1 MKSLNARPLFALC
14 FLVQVNVSIGMY
26 AQPVNDDF
34 ADRITLT
41 GGAVLLNADAKNAG
55 VELEEPASMIEN
67 GMGSLWWDWTATD
80 SGRYT
85 ISTAGSDLDT
95 VLGVYTGET
104 LESLNLVAFNDD
116 EDLIGGVF
124 TSRLTFFAIA
134 GTRYSFAV
142 AALIGSITPGEEAP
156 FQLSIAPSA
165 TESLEPWSLKTIDD
179 DLLFDS
185 EALPGNLIII
195 DFWATWCVPCRA
207 EIPIFNELQGTYG
220 DRGLTVLGVSVDTVG
235 VSEILAFASQLPVEF
250 PIALSSASL
259 EELLG
264 GVASIPTAFIIDAEN
279 NLITRHVGFKDRD
292 FWFNEVE
299 SLIAPQSI
307 AVPSPELQI
316 RVFGEPTHIELSWVS
331 EFSNWALQAT
341 SNPGIGWTTIDVEM
355 GSESENQSVQVDTEG
370 KLFQFFRIVQN

>member
-1 MKSLNARPLFALC
+1 
-14 FLVQVNVSIGMY
+14 
-26 AQPVNDDF
+26 
-34 ADRITLT
+34 
-41 GGAVLLNADAKNAG
+41 
-55 VELEEPASMIEN
+55 
-67 GMGSLWWDWTATD
+67 
-80 SGRYT
+80 
-85 ISTAGSDLDT
+85 
-95 VLGVYTGET
+95 
-104 LESLNLVAFNDD
+104 
-116 EDLIGGVF
+116 
-124 TSRLTFFAIA
+124 
-134 GTRYSFAV
+134 
-142 AALIGSITPGEEAP
+142 
-156 FQLSIAPSA
+156 
-165 TESLEPWSLKTIDD
+165 
-179 DLLFDS
+179 
-185 EALPGNLIII
+185 
-195 DFWATWCVPCRA
+195 VPCRA